1 MKTVVTNMCMIYNE
15 ETKEVLVLDKKKVQ
29 GWEGLTFP
37 GGHVEKEESFIES
50 CIREVKEET
59 NLDVDNLEFKG
70 FIQWLV
76 KDENKRILGL
86 LYKTTDFKGELIKI
100 NREGNLFWMNLKEFI
115 KKEGKSQA
123 MDDCLKVY
131 LDENAEVIRLYEG
144 EKHITTQ
151 YF

>member
-1 MKTVVTNMCMIYNE
+1 MKTIVTNMCMIYNE
-15 ETKEVLVLDKKKVQ
+15 EKKEVLVLDKKKVE

-59 NLDVDNLEFKG
+59 NLEVDNLEFKG
-70 FIQWLV
+70 FIQWIV

-86 LYKTTDFKGELIKI
+86 LYKTTDYRGKLIKN
-100 NREGNLFWMNLKEFI
+100 NREGNLFWMDLEEFI
-115 KKEGKSQA
+115 EKEGKSQA
-123 MDDCLKVY
+123 MDDCLDIY
-131 LDENAEVIRLYEG
+131 LDKSLEVIRLYKDG
-144 EKHITTQ
+144 EHVSTE